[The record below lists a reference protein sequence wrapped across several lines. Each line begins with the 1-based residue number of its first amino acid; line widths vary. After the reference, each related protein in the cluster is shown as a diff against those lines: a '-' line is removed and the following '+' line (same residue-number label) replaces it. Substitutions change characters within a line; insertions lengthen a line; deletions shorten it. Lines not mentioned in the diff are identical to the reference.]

1 MFDEPPFTFVKQR
14 PRNVG
19 KRLRCGHVVETIR
32 QRAVRA
38 EFFWQL
44 AQTPIASNR

>member
-1 MFDEPPFTFVKQR
+1 MLDEPPLTFVKQR
-14 PRNVG
+14 PRNVS
-19 KRLRCGHVVETIR
+19 KLLWRGHVVETIR

-44 AQTPIASNR
+44 AHTPIASNR